1 MLASFRVRHPKGR
14 RGSTSPSC
22 LPSSTP
28 YSHLIEEIPPVPASR
43 SRTNEWKRSLQQV
56 FDRGGAIEFAVMR
69 PDAPDDSDDPHLHAR
84 GGDLVWRVKVLE
96 LGEDAM
102 TVEAPM
108 ALGRNIEIEPGIE
121 LVGAISI
128 GQNRWM
134 FRTKNLG
141 DAEGS
146 STKSRSHRALKLAL
160 PEKVRRCQRRA
171 PRFDTRELQLPEVEV
186 WPLLDPKTVV
196 LAEQAIAHAWAG
208 MKEGQDVDLSTLQS
222 EEIMPT
228 VGPRFNAT
236 LMNLGGGGIGLR
248 VEADAAQ
255 TLARHRVFWIRMPL
269 TPELEVPVSATGK
282 VVHTH
287 IDSQQRTYA
296 GVAFD
301 FTFNTGHQQIV
312 AEQIQRYIERVQ
324 AKQLESVNGAGGG

>member
-1 MLASFRVRHPKGR
+1 M
-14 RGSTSPSC
+14 
-22 LPSSTP
+22 
-28 YSHLIEEIPPVPASR
+28 PASR

-69 PDAPDDSDDPHLHAR
+69 PDASTDLDDPHLHAR
-84 GGDLVWRVKVLE
+84 GGDLVWRVKVLKLDE
-96 LGEDAM
+96 EAM

-141 DAEGS
+141 EAS
-146 STKSRSHRALKLAL
+146 SSSDKSRSHRALKLAL

-196 LAEQAIAHAWAG
+196 FVEQAIEDAWNTS
-208 MKEGQDVDLSTLQS
+208 KEGKKPDLEPTQS
-222 EEIMPT
+222 ESVMPT
-228 VGPRFNAT
+228 VGPRFSAT

-248 VEADAAQ
+248 VEQDAAQ
-255 TLARHRVFWIRMPL
+255 ALARHRVFWIRMPL
-269 TPELEVPVSATGK
+269 TPELDVPVCATGK

-301 FTFNTGHQQIV
+301 FTFNNGHQQV
-312 AEQIQRYIERVQ
+312 VGEQIQHYIERVQ
-324 AKQLESVNGAGGG
+324 AKQLDATGRSEAG

>member
-1 MLASFRVRHPKGR
+1 M
-14 RGSTSPSC
+14 
-22 LPSSTP
+22 
-28 YSHLIEEIPPVPASR
+28 PASR

-69 PDAPDDSDDPHLHAR
+69 PDVKDSNDPHMHAE
-84 GGDLVWRVKVLE
+84 GGDLVWRVKVLK
-96 LGEDAM
+96 LMDDSM
-102 TVEAPM
+102 IVEAPM
-108 ALGRNIEIEPGIE
+108 ALGRNIEIETGIE

-134 FRTKNLG
+134 FRTRNLG
-141 DAEGS
+141 DSDSGS
-146 STKSRSHRALKLAL
+146 GKSRSHRALRLAL
-160 PEKVRRCQRRA
+160 PDKVRRCQRRA
-171 PRFDTRELQLPEVEV
+171 PRFDTREMKLPELEV
-186 WPLLDPKTVV
+186 WPLLDPKTVMP
-196 LAEQAIAHAWAG
+196 AERAVEIAWNKSKAG
-208 MKEGQDVDLSTLQS
+208 EAPDLESLGS

-248 VEADAAQ
+248 VEHDAAQ
-255 TLARHRVFWIRMPL
+255 ALARHRVFWIRMPL
-269 TPELEVPVSATGK
+269 LPELEVPVCATGK

-301 FTFNTGHQQIV
+301 FTFNTGHQQVV
-312 AEQIQRYIERVQ
+312 AEQIQYYIERVQ
-324 AKQLESVNGAGGG
+324 AHQIDASAKAKAG